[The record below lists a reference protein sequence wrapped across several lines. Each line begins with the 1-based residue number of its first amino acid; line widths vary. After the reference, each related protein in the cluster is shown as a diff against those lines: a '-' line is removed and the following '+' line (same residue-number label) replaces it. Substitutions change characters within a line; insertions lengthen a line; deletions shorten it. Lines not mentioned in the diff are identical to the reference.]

1 MEVKVKKS
9 LTLVIIIVLLAVTL
23 TSCNPLSFL
32 IKTVEGSGEMIVEKR
47 DLPMYNAI
55 EAHGDFELFITQLDT
70 GVEVHAE
77 SNLMKYVR
85 TYVEDQTLVVEI
97 ADTDGSS
104 INLKP
109 LEPIKVYVKL
119 VKVNSLALSGGVE
132 MTSGQ
137 LLADDAK
144 IDLSFS
150 GGSKGIIN
158 AVRTGTLTISLS
170 GESNLQVVDGQV
182 EEQHIQASG
191 ESSYTADWLKSEVT
205 EIQLSGSSEAT
216 IWAEE
221 TFNVNLSGGS
231 LAYYY
236 GSPVHLNELRNSG
249 GSDYISRGEH

>member
-1 MEVKVKKS
+1 MKKS
-9 LTLVIIIVLLAVTL
+9 LTLVIIFVLLTVAL

-32 IKTVEGSGEMIVEKR
+32 IKTVEGSGDMIVEKR

-55 EAHGDFELFITQLDT
+55 EAHGDFELFITQLDS

-119 VKVNSLALSGGVE
+119 VKINSISLSGGVE
-132 MTSGQ
+132 MTSSQ
-137 LLADDAK
+137 LLAEDAK
-144 IDLSFS
+144 IDLSFT
-150 GGSKGIIN
+150 GGSMGTVN
-158 AVRTGTLTISLS
+158 AIRTGTLTVYLS
-170 GESNLQVVDGQV
+170 GESSLSVVDGQV
-182 EEQHIQASG
+182 DDQKIQASG

-205 EIQLSGSSEAT
+205 EIQLSGGSEAT

-221 TFNVNLSGGS
+221 TFYVDLSGGS
-231 LAYYY
+231 MAYYY